1 MCTEDVEIYADDER
15 NDEKVRMR
23 VWKQVDVWKG
33 GACWEGVRKFW
44 FFGLDRWSPGE
55 KSWKFFEKFLNFLK
69 MAWMVKESVA
79 RRMVA
84 V

>member
-1 MCTEDVEIYADDER
+1 MMREVMNKKGCKFGWGWMSG
-15 NDEKVRMR
+15 NWVRLGSECGNFGFLHE
-23 VWKQVDVWKG
+23 VVDPLGKNWKN
-33 GACWEGVRKFW
+33 
-44 FFGLDRWSPGE
+44 
-55 KSWKFFEKFLNFLK
+55 FFEKFLNFLK